1 METNHISIAST
12 LIISYIEY
20 FFKSNYYEHQQI
32 SAPVNDDMVKFEIEQ
47 NLKERLVY
55 LKVRK
60 IMLNQLFSSNPKD
73 LYSII
78 GDVKKKEVKNEPKGE
93 IIMLNP
99 QGKK

>member
-1 METNHISIAST
+1 
-12 LIISYIEY
+12 
-20 FFKSNYYEHQQI
+20 
-32 SAPVNDDMVKFEIEQ
+32 MVKFEIEQ